1 VLISSFT
8 IPTGR
13 YYEAFAVVHWFSPA
27 VIIATVWI
35 HAGTRRLSTAPTIY
49 LLGAACILAITW
61 CFWLVRIIY
70 WNLRIGS
77 KLPQATIEKDGKIM
91 IVSVT
96 LPRPWNFKAGQHIK
110 LCIPSLSWVSFLQ
123 WHPFT
128 LSSYELVNGKMVI
141 HLMIRERK
149 GFTAIL
155 ANKGNLDQGMD
166 ALIDGPYGKQI
177 QLRTYSTVLLFA
189 SGIGIAGIL
198 LYAQQ
203 TLEEYDAQRTSCRR
217 IFLFWEIDDS
227 TAYLKIMQPYIYRLS
242 SHSVGIG
249 IFVLVRSLT

>member
-1 VLISSFT
+1 M
-8 IPTGR
+8 
-13 YYEAFAVVHWFSPA
+13 
-27 VIIATVWI
+27 VWI
-35 HAGTRRLSTAPTIY
+35 HAGTGRSNTVLTIY
-49 LLGAACILAITW
+49 LPGAACMLTTTW

-70 WNLRIGS
+70 RNLRIGS
-77 KLPQATIEKDGKIM
+77 KLPRATVERDGKIM
-91 IVSVT
+91 IMSIT
-96 LPRPWNFKAGQHIK
+96 LPRSWNFKAGQHIK
-110 LCIPSLSWVSFLQ
+110 LCIPGLSWGSLLQ
-123 WHPFT
+123 WHPFAI
-128 LSSYELVNGKMVI
+128 SSYELVNGNMVI

-155 ANKGNLDQGMD
+155 ANKGNPDQEIV

-227 TAYLKIMQPYIYRLS
+227 TAYLKIIQQYIYKLS

-249 IFVLVRSLT
+249 IFALVHSLT